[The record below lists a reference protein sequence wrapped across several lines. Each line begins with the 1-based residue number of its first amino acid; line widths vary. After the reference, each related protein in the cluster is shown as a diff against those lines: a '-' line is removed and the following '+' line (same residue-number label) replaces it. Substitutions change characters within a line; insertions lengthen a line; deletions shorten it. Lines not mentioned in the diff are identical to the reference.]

1 MPMHRQVNAIASR
14 LSLRPPQRHSL
25 EILDRITELAS
36 LRKGDDPV
44 MALEALRSEW
54 PTVTDFER
62 DFPSVCFALA
72 TGVGKTRLMGA
83 FVTYLYLA
91 HGARNF
97 FILAPNL
104 TIYSK
109 LIADFT
115 PNTSKYVFRGIA
127 EFATEPPQVIT
138 GDNYDATLLDQL
150 SPCRIN
156 IFNISKINSEVR
168 GGRAP
173 RIKRLSEYIGESY
186 FDYLAN
192 LDDLVLLM
200 DESHRYRASAGVR
213 AINELKPVLGL
224 ELTATPFIES
234 TRGPIPFKNVVYRY
248 SLAQAMDDGFVKEPA
263 VVTRKDFNPA
273 GIPAQELERIKLED
287 GVRLHENVK
296 VELDTYARESGRNV
310 VKPFVLVIARDT
322 THASEL
328 DALIK
333 SDAFFEGRYKD
344 RVIQVDSS
352 RTGTEEDSMVEKLL
366 RVERADEPTEIVIH
380 VNMLKEGWDVTNL
393 YTIVPLRAANARTL
407 VEQSIGRGLRLPYGE
422 RVGLTAIDRLSIV
435 AHDRFQEIVDDANR
449 PDSPLRV
456 QAVEIAAEDLER
468 RVVTVESH
476 SILAERLGMVGPSE
490 GGPADAAGAA
500 PQLFASA
507 EERRVAE
514 VAVQAI
520 ESFSGHPLELPGA
533 ALLRTPGVQARLVDA
548 VRERYSEQLTL
559 DGVREP
565 VDIERV
571 VAAVCAEVAN
581 ATIDIPR
588 VLVVPIGRVE
598 SGFSSFTLDLS
609 SIRYPP
615 VSAEIWIQH
624 LRSQERQVLTIGDG
638 GIRERRLEDYIVRG
652 LVDFDDISYDDQAEL
667 LYDLAGQAV
676 RHFLS
681 YLSEDEA
688 RQVLQ
693 FNQRALCA
701 AIHAQMQPHYW
712 EKAEGYDVTVS
723 HGFTALR
730 PSAYTAGASD
740 AVRDFRNEPA
750 EKTKIGQMLF
760 GGFARCL
767 YRLQKFQSDT
777 ERRFAVILEREALR
791 WFKPAK
797 GQFQIFYRVGSN
809 HQQYVPDFV
818 ADTDNELLMIE
829 TKARN
834 EMATPEVAAKRQAA
848 EEWCVNASAHAAT
861 YGGKPWRYALV
872 PHDVVADNMSL
883 ARLVSATTQA

>member
-1 MPMHRQVNAIASR
+1 M
-14 LSLRPPQRHSL
+14 

-36 LRKGDDPV
+36 LRKGDDPKA
-44 MALEALRSEW
+44 ALEALKAEW

-83 FVTYLYLA
+83 FITYMHLA

-97 FILAPNL
+97 FVLAPNL

-115 PNTSKYVFRGIA
+115 PNTPKYVFRGVA

-168 GGRAP
+168 GGKAP

-186 FDYLAN
+186 FDYLAS

-224 ELTATPFIES
+224 ELTATPFTES
-234 TRGPIPFKNVVYRY
+234 ARGPVPFKNVVYHY
-248 SLAQAMDDGFVKEPA
+248 PLARAMDDGFVKEPA

-273 GIPAQELERIKLED
+273 GVSADELERIKLED

-296 VELDTYARESGRNV
+296 VELETYARESGRQV

-322 THASEL
+322 AHATEL
-328 DALIK
+328 QTLMS
-333 SDAFFEGRYKD
+333 SDGFFEGRYKG
-344 RVIQVDSS
+344 RVLQVDSS
-352 RTGTEEDSMVEKLL
+352 RSGAEEDAMVEKLL
-366 RVERADEPTEIVIH
+366 RIEHGDEPTEIVVH

-422 RVGLTAIDRLSIV
+422 RTGITAVDRLNIV

-449 PDSPLRV
+449 PDSPLRI
-456 QAVEIAAEDLER
+456 QAVEIALEDLER
-468 RVVTVESH
+468 KVVTVESN
-476 SILAERLGMVGPSE
+476 SILADRLGSGATCRPPWGSV
-490 GGPADAAGAA
+490 PAET
-500 PQLFASA
+500 PLFASA
-507 EERRVAE
+507 EERQVAQ
-514 VAVQAI
+514 VAMRAI
-520 ESFSGHPLELPGA
+520 EGLSSRPTMLPGA
-533 ALLRTPGVQARLVDA
+533 ALLRTPEVQAQVVRE
-548 VRERYSEQLTL
+548 VRERWSGQLPL
-559 DGVREP
+559 EGVREP
-565 VDIERV
+565 VDVERV
-571 VAAVCAEVAN
+571 VAALCDEVAN
-581 ATIDIPR
+581 STIDIPR

-598 SGFSSFTLDLS
+598 SGFSPFTLDLS
-609 SIRYPP
+609 SVRYPP
-615 VSAEIWIQH
+615 VSADLWVQH
-624 LRSQERQVLTIGDG
+624 LRTQEYQVLTLGDAG
-638 GIRERRLEDYIVRG
+638 VKERRLEDYVVRG
-652 LVDFDDISYDDQAEL
+652 LVDFDDVSYDEQADL

-681 YLSEDEA
+681 YLSEDDT
-688 RQVLQ
+688 RRVLQ
-693 FNQRALCA
+693 FNQHALA
-701 AIHAQMQPHYW
+701 AFIHAQMQEHYW
-712 EKAEGYDVTVS
+712 EKAEGYEVTVS
-723 HGFTALR
+723 HGFTPLK
-730 PSAYTAGASD
+730 PSAYTAGAAD
-740 AVRDFRNEPA
+740 AVQDYRVEPRD
-750 EKTKIGQMLF
+750 KTKIGQLLF

-767 YRLQKFQSDT
+767 YRLQKFDSDT
-777 ERRFAVILEREALR
+777 ERRFAVILEREAVR

-797 GQFQIFYRVGSN
+797 GQFQIFYRVGST

-818 ADTDNELLMIE
+818 AETETELLMIE

-834 EMATPEVAAKRQAA
+834 ETERRSKSRRSGRPPRNGARTLQLMRQRTEA
-848 EEWCVNASAHAAT
+848 
-861 YGGKPWRYALV
+861 
-872 PHDVVADNMSL
+872 SL
-883 ARLVSATTQA
+883 AVCARAARHRSRKHEPSSLTRSM